1 MKRRLMPVLIITI
14 VLNFILFFIK
24 FYIGL
29 RTNCL
34 CIYTDSVNNLA
45 DGLSGFVGVAGV
57 IIAGLAPT
65 KKYPFGFGKAEYISG
80 LFMSLLMTAAG
91 LTFAYNSLERFFV
104 PTTLFYFE
112 KYLYILGFTCL
123 VKFFMGIISMKV
135 YKRTFSPILK
145 TISLDS
151 FLDCAITAITIIS
164 FITASKFNIT
174 TDAMAGL
181 LISIII
187 TISGIRLI
195 VSSVTMLTDKNDE
208 KLVARTEK
216 EISSFSNIGIKQI
229 IVQNRGVG
237 RNYAY
242 IQLNGSYDYNIQKEI
257 KSLLN
262 SKLNIEASIEWEEL

>member
-29 RTNCL
+29 STNCL

-112 KYLYILGFTCL
+112 KYLCILGFTCL
-123 VKFFMGIISMKV
+123 VKFFMGIISMKA

-187 TISGIRLI
+187 TVSGIRLI